1 MNLILLGPPG
11 AGKGTQS
18 ARIVTVYNLVQI
30 STGDILRAEVKSS
43 TELGKIAKSLMDDG
57 KLVPDNLII
66 DMISGYIEK
75 EAGSS
80 GFILDGFPRTEE
92 QAKALDVM
100 LLEKDLKI
108 DYVIKLEVDE
118 KALIERVVGRF
129 SCGDCGQGYHDKF
142 APTKLANICDVCG
155 SKNFVRRAD
164 DNVESM
170 TARLVAYREQ
180 TEPILPYYEKKGA
193 LTIVNGM
200 KTPEE
205 VFEQIED
212 VMS

>member
-1 MNLILLGPPG
+1 MCIRD
-11 AGKGTQS
+11 S
-18 ARIVTVYNLVQI
+18 
-30 STGDILRAEVKSS
+30 
-43 TELGKIAKSLMDDG
+43 
-57 KLVPDNLII
+57 
-66 DMISGYIEK
+66 
-75 EAGSS
+75 
-80 GFILDGFPRTEE
+80 PRTEE
-92 QAKALDVM
+92 QARALDIM

-155 SKNFVRRAD
+155 SKNLVRRAD

-205 VFEQIED
+205 VFEQIEG

>member
-18 ARIVTVYNLVQI
+18 ARIVVEYKLVQI
-30 STGDILRAEVKSS
+30 STGDILRTEVKLS
-43 TELGKIAKSLMDDG
+43 TELGKAAKSLMDDG

-142 APTKLANICDVCG
+142 APTKLADICDVCG
-155 SKNFVRRAD
+155 SKNLVRRAD
-164 DNVESM
+164 DNVESR

-205 VFEQIED
+205 VFEQIEG

>member
-92 QAKALDVM
+92 QAKALDIM

-108 DYVIKLEVDE
+108 DYVIKLEGDE

-129 SCGDCGQGYHDKF
+129 SCGDCGKGYHDKF

-170 TARLVAYREQ
+170 TARVVSYREQ

-193 LTIVNGM
+193 LTIINGM

-205 VFEQIED
+205 VFEQIEG

>member
-30 STGDILRAEVKSS
+30 STGDILRAEVKLS
-43 TELGKIAKSLMDDG
+43 TELGKIAKLLMDDG

-193 LTIVNGM
+193 LTIINGM

-205 VFEQIED
+205 VFEQIEG

>member
-18 ARIVTVYNLVQI
+18 ARIVVEYKLVQI
-30 STGDILRAEVKSS
+30 STGDILRTEVKLS
-43 TELGKIAKSLMDDG
+43 TELGKAAKSLMDDG

-142 APTKLANICDVCG
+142 APTKLADICDVCG
-155 SKNFVRRAD
+155 SKNLVRRAD
-164 DNVESM
+164 DNVESL

-205 VFEQIED
+205 VFEQIEG

>member
-18 ARIVTVYNLVQI
+18 ARLVAEYNLVQI
-30 STGDILRAEVKSS
+30 STGDILRTEVKLS
-43 TELGKIAKSLMDDG
+43 TELGKIAKSLMDGG

-66 DMISGYIEK
+66 DMISGHIEK
-75 EAGSS
+75 ESGSS

-205 VFEQIED
+205 VFEQIEG

>member
-30 STGDILRAEVKSS
+30 STGDILRAEVKSG

-66 DMISGYIEK
+66 DMISGHIEK

-100 LLEKDLKI
+100 LLEKNLKI

-142 APTKLANICDVCG
+142 APTKLTNICDICG
-155 SKNFVRRAD
+155 SKNLVRRAD

-170 TARLVAYREQ
+170 TARLAAYREQ

-200 KTPEE
+200 KAPEE
-205 VFEQIED
+205 VFEQIEV

>member
-30 STGDILRAEVKSS
+30 STGDILRAEVKLS

-142 APTKLANICDVCG
+142 APTKLANICDVCR

>member
-75 EAGSS
+75 KAGSS

-193 LTIVNGM
+193 LTIINGM

-205 VFEQIED
+205 VFEQIEG

>member
-205 VFEQIED
+205 VFEQIEG

>member
-1 MNLILLGPPG
+1 MIIIFLGPPG
-11 AGKGTQS
+11 AGKGTQAKMLS
-18 ARIVTVYNLVQI
+18 NNLNI
-30 STGDILRAEVKSS
+30 PHLSTGEILRQMIKKNDD
-43 TELGKIAKSLMDDG
+43 LGKSLNKIMTKG
-57 KLVPDNLII
+57 LLVSD
-66 DMISGYIEK
+66 DMINKIVEHRIK
-75 EAGSS
+75 LDDCKT

-100 LLEKDLKI
+100 LLEKNLKI

-142 APTKLANICDVCG
+142 APTKLTNICDVCG

-205 VFEQIED
+205 VFEQIEG

>member
-200 KTPEE
+200 KPPEE
-205 VFEQIED
+205 VFEQIEG

>member
-18 ARIVTVYNLVQI
+18 ARIVTVYDLVQI

-92 QAKALDVM
+92 QAKALDIM

-164 DNVESM
+164 DNMESM

-193 LTIVNGM
+193 LTIINGM

-205 VFEQIED
+205 VFEQIEG

>member
-18 ARIVTVYNLVQI
+18 ARIETVYNLVQI

-92 QAKALDVM
+92 QAKALDIM

-129 SCGDCGQGYHDKF
+129 SCGDCGKGYHDKF
-142 APTKLANICDVCG
+142 APTKLTNICDVCG

-170 TARLVAYREQ
+170 TARLAAYREQ

-193 LTIVNGM
+193 LTIINGM

-205 VFEQIED
+205 VFEQIEG

>member
-92 QAKALDVM
+92 QAKALDIM

>member
-18 ARIVTVYNLVQI
+18 ARMVGEYNLVQI
-30 STGDILRAEVKSS
+30 STGDILRTEVKLS

-57 KLVPDNLII
+57 KLVPDNLI
-66 DMISGYIEK
+66 MISGYIEK

-100 LLEKDLKI
+100 LREKDLKI
-108 DYVIKLEVDE
+108 DHVIKLEVDE
-118 KALIERVVGRF
+118 KSLIERVVGRF
-129 SCGDCGQGYHDKF
+129 SCGDCGQGYHDRF
-142 APTKLANICDVCG
+142 APTELIDICDVCG
-155 SKNFVRRAD
+155 SKNLVRRAD

-193 LTIVNGM
+193 LTVVNGM

-205 VFEQIED
+205 VFEQIEG
-212 VMS
+212 VVS

>member
-66 DMISGYIEK
+66 DMISGHIEK

-205 VFEQIED
+205 VFEQIEG

>member
-18 ARIVTVYNLVQI
+18 ARIVTAYNLVQI
-30 STGDILRAEVKSS
+30 STGDILRAEVKSG

-100 LLEKDLKI
+100 LLEKNLKI

-205 VFEQIED
+205 VFEQIEV

>member
-170 TARLVAYREQ
+170 TARLVVYREQ

-205 VFEQIED
+205 VFEQIEG

>member
-92 QAKALDVM
+92 QAKALDIM

-129 SCGDCGQGYHDKF
+129 SCGDCGQGYHYKF

-205 VFEQIED
+205 VFEQIEA

>member
-75 EAGSS
+75 EAGSN

-92 QAKALDVM
+92 QAKALDIM

-129 SCGDCGQGYHDKF
+129 SCGDCGKGYHDKF
-142 APTKLANICDVCG
+142 APTKLTNICDVCG

-193 LTIVNGM
+193 LTIINGM

-205 VFEQIED
+205 VFEQIEG